1 MKRSKNGEWEK
12 KKVCGR
18 KRKMGAGNLYIS
30 DRNMIKWD
38 ACVKIGHRSVGE
50 IKKCEGRW
58 KRKSWYREKDS
69 SKTNEMKKM

>member
-1 MKRSKNGEWEK
+1 M
-12 KKVCGR
+12 CGR

-50 IKKCEGRW
+50 IKKCEGR
-58 KRKSWYREKDS
+58 
-69 SKTNEMKKM
+69 